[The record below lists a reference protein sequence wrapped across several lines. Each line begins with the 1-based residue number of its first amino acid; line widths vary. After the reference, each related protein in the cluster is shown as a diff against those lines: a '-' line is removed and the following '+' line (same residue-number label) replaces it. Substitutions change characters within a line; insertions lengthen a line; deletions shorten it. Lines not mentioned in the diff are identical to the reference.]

1 VSQSEVERLGSELV
15 VQSARLVRAV
25 RRALEQPTGVRA
37 LSLLDE
43 QGPSTVTQLAHA
55 DRCSQPTMTGT
66 VNALVEHGWARRT
79 PHPDDARSSLVELTD
94 AGREVLARTRRGHG
108 ETVAARLARTGRFG
122 PAELA
127 TAVAVLREVLDA
139 APGRPQAEQQEQH
152 EEKDAL

>member
-1 VSQSEVERLGSELV
+1 MSQPEVERLGSELV

-25 RRALEQPTGVRA
+25 RRALEQPTGIRT

-66 VNALVEHGWARRT
+66 VNVLVEHGWVRRS
-79 PHPDDARSSLVELTD
+79 PHPDDARSSLVGLTEE
-94 AGREVLARTRRGHG
+94 GRAVLARTRRGHG
-108 ETVAARLARTGRFG
+108 VTVARRLARSDRIG
-122 PAELA
+122 ADELA

-139 APGRPQAEQQEQH
+139 GPDISHEKHQERQN
-152 EEKDAL
+152 L

>member
-1 VSQSEVERLGSELV
+1 MSQSEVERLGSELV

-79 PHPDDARSSLVELTD
+79 PHPDDARSSLIELTD

-108 ETVAARLARTGRFG
+108 ETVAARLARTDRFG

-139 APGRPQAEQQEQH
+139 DPDRPQAEQQEH

>member
-1 VSQSEVERLGSELV
+1 MSQSEVERLGSELV
-15 VQSARLVRAV
+15 VQAARLVRAV

-94 AGREVLARTRRGHG
+94 AGREVLARTPVGFTRARR
-108 ETVAARLARTGRFG
+108 TARTSRADCTTSSL
-122 PAELA
+122 PRRS
-127 TAVAVLREVLDA
+127 TSD
-139 APGRPQAEQQEQH
+139 
-152 EEKDAL
+152 

>member
-108 ETVAARLARTGRFG
+108 ETVAARLARTDRFG

-127 TAVAVLREVLDA
+127 TAVAVLREVLHAD
-139 APGRPQAEQQEQH
+139 PDRPQAEQQEH